1 MAKNSKINFCKGV
14 IIAHGKCELL
24 LAEYIKSN
32 LHLPIE
38 IYAENNG
45 KTSIQIDSL
54 NKVLGNNIFKN
65 KSSLKKKYAIEEENG
80 NLLDFFVMPIMDLD
94 DTNSENITNYKNGDM
109 FKNHWLHQYI
119 VPIWNDRNLDSVLL
133 ELGIIDELPNNR
145 NKGKIYRNIFPKNKG
160 ELDKDQIYNFYNT
173 LKKSSKTNLDEF
185 LKKCLD
191 NLK

>member
-24 LAEYIKSN
+24 LVEYIKSN

-54 NKVLGNNIFKN
+54 KKVLGNNIFKN

-133 ELGIIDELPNNR
+133 ELGIIDELPNSR

>member
-54 NKVLGNNIFKN
+54 KKVLGNNIFKN
-65 KSSLKKKYAIEEENG
+65 KSSLKKKYAIEEEKG

>member
-54 NKVLGNNIFKN
+54 KKVLGNNIFKN

-133 ELGIIDELPNNR
+133 ELGIIDELPNSR

>member
-54 NKVLGNNIFKN
+54 KKVLGNNIFKN

-94 DTNSENITNYKNGDM
+94 YTNSENITNYKNGDM

>member
-54 NKVLGNNIFKN
+54 KKVLGNNIFKN